1 MRLRSLH
8 SRILRMAH
16 ILGRG
21 TGEFRCQKASMRV
34 FSMVLLLAVLCSVS
48 SLGQSAPAGG
58 AVQPLSPAVR
68 DRVLDFIAGFGIDR
82 DLPPIIANAL
92 GLSASGQTW
101 PYKEM
106 DSEVDL
112 GKSSGSRHIFAINR
126 GAAPDLV
133 IALRTGNAMLVF
145 RTRRDGQVVTALSWD
160 TSAAG
165 VVMRTPAEAQADL
178 NAEFSYWTR
187 NVDGISEWTFCDAE
201 LKGAHP
207 VSAEKKIAN
216 CTLLIQSGKL
226 APANLSLAYV
236 GRSRAYDSTQAGK
249 ILEDRNQAVK
259 ADPSSAPAWAALCS
273 SVNYL
278 NKEGQGALQD
288 CAKAIVLD
296 PKLVDA
302 WTYRGDIYLAL
313 KQYDLAI
320 ADYNHAIELNST
332 WMWPWVNRGEAYLRE
347 NQIDRAIQDFEQ
359 VIKLN
364 PDYAMGFLDRGI
376 ARMNQNNIDA
386 ALADFQTGLKVDP
399 QCGSCYVGQGL
410 VKQLKGDG
418 TGGSADITRGKALSQ
433 HAVEDF
439 AADGIAVP

>member
-1 MRLRSLH
+1 
-8 SRILRMAH
+8 
-16 ILGRG
+16 
-21 TGEFRCQKASMRV
+21 MRV

-68 DRVLDFIAGFGIDR
+68 DQVLDLIAGFGIDR

-187 NVDGISEWTFCDAE
+187 NVDGISEWTF
-201 LKGAHP
+201 
-207 VSAEKKIAN
+207 
-216 CTLLIQSGKL
+216 
-226 APANLSLAYV
+226 
-236 GRSRAYDSTQAGK
+236 
-249 ILEDRNQAVK
+249 
-259 ADPSSAPAWAALCS
+259 
-273 SVNYL
+273 
-278 NKEGQGALQD
+278 
-288 CAKAIVLD
+288 
-296 PKLVDA
+296 
-302 WTYRGDIYLAL
+302 
-313 KQYDLAI
+313 
-320 ADYNHAIELNST
+320 
-332 WMWPWVNRGEAYLRE
+332 
-347 NQIDRAIQDFEQ
+347 
-359 VIKLN
+359 
-364 PDYAMGFLDRGI
+364 
-376 ARMNQNNIDA
+376 
-386 ALADFQTGLKVDP
+386 
-399 QCGSCYVGQGL
+399 
-410 VKQLKGDG
+410 
-418 TGGSADITRGKALSQ
+418 
-433 HAVEDF
+433 
-439 AADGIAVP
+439 